1 MLPYVLV
8 VVLLFLVGAS
18 MIEAFTPIPKPP
30 PSGTRVHLTAEDL
43 TPEMMAARSNFFF
56 WFVGASGAAGLARS
70 AFPRMYSNVV
80 QISELGKTLPQ
91 GKSSNSDM
99 VGFSPLCGYPRD
111 VTTFDVNLIVN
122 NKLSIEQIVK
132 KYPVEGNF
140 LSAKGYITYEA
151 FAKANTA
158 ADPLAVRAVFDC
170 FAQSTPVSNPEI
182 AQSKIDSYKQSL
194 DKFKSDLLYS
204 KATGWASI
212 VTLLGLLGL
221 ADIEAFNF
229 AYTGWFPDWPGGQVW
244 LERGL
249 FDPETGLGAI
259 PQYWK

>member
-1 MLPYVLV
+1 MLACFVLV
-8 VVLLFLVGAS
+8 FLAGLS
-18 MIEAFTPIPKPP
+18 MIGAFAPIYTPQH
-30 PSGTRVHLTAEDL
+30 SSTRVDLTAEDL
-43 TPEMMAARSNFFF
+43 TPEMAVARSNFFF
-56 WFVGASGAAGLARS
+56 WFFGASGAAGLARS

-80 QISELGKTLPQ
+80 EISELGKAVTNN
-91 GKSSNSDM
+91 KSDW
-99 VGFSPLCGYPRD
+99 VGLSPLCGYPRD
-111 VTTFDVNLIVN
+111 VSTFDVNLIVN
-122 NKLSIEQIVK
+122 NKLSVEQIVK
-132 KYPVEGNF
+132 KYPVDGNF
-140 LSAKGYITYEA
+140 LAASGYLTYEA
-151 FAKANTA
+151 FAKANTG

-182 AQSKIDSYKQSL
+182 AQKKIDSYKESL
-194 DKFKSDLLYS
+194 SKFKSDLLYS

-229 AYTGWFPDWPGGQVW
+229 AYAGWFPDWPGGQMW

-259 PQYWK
+259 PKYWK